1 MLNELI
7 FCAGLLLGGTVCPVV
22 PETPAEEITGD
33 SVSHHP
39 HGRTVV
45 RIDFRR
51 WPRVSYERH
60 DHYDHHRRRVT
71 INYSHSVAPSYDVD
85 HGRLECYNADR
96 YGVDHHGSQYCEW
109 DCARTAGYNGGVD
122 GYRVELHRDDHHSGQ
137 VTEHFSRPY
146 CG

>member
-7 FCAGLLLGGTVCPVV
+7 FCAGLLLGGTVCPATMEA
-22 PETPAEEITGD
+22 PTEEISGD
-33 SVSHHP
+33 SVSHHS
-39 HGRTVV
+39 RSRAIV
-45 RIDFRR
+45 RIEFHRR
-51 WPRVSYERH
+51 RPRHVYH
-60 DHYDHHRRRVT
+60 DHHDHHTPRVT

-122 GYRVELHRDDHHSGQ
+122 GYRVELHRGDHHSGQ